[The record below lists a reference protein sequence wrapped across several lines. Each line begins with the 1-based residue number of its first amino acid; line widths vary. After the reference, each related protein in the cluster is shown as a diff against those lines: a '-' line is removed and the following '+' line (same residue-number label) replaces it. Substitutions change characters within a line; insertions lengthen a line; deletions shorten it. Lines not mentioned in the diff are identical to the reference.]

1 MRTKYYIYKEIL
13 GDETHEHDLVEHSSY
28 EVLEEAQKELAKIID
43 VYARIEKHWEEY
55 TPPPA
60 GRQYKEER
68 FGWSTE
74 KTEVVEEN

>member
-1 MRTKYYIYKEIL
+1 MRTKYYIYKEVP
-13 GDETHEHDLVEHSSY
+13 GDEAHEHELVVHSCY
-28 EVLEEAQKELAKIID
+28 DKLEDAQKELAKITD
-43 VYARIEKHWEEY
+43 LYARIEKHQEEY

-74 KTEVVEEN
+74 NTEVIEEN